1 MTIIKNNK
9 VAIWGLGK
17 HALKNI
23 LPAVHITEGLE
34 IYGVFSRDKEIVKE
48 CCKKWNCKSWNTI
61 EDMLLDSNLD
71 IIYLATPTGL
81 HYEHGLKVLQSN
93 KHLWC
98 EKPFTTNL
106 EKTQNLI
113 DISNK
118 RNLSVCEGF
127 MYLYHP
133 QFEKLKEYID
143 KKGLGKIKSIYCR
156 FGLPT
161 LDNPGFRFNQ
171 KLGGSCLLDV
181 GSYPVSAILC
191 LFYEKEIEIV
201 DSNLSISDE
210 YSVDLWGRAHL
221 KIDSEIECILEWA
234 YNRAYRNDIDIWGK
248 KGCLYTDKIFSKNS
262 DYEPNFQVRDL
273 YGNLLTIDID
283 SKNHFELMLKSF
295 SGTIGDVNKTNQQ
308 RERILKLAVLL
319 DQIKYNNSTT
329 LKKKNKYV

>member
-34 IYGVFSRDKEIVKE
+34 IYGVFSRNKEIVKE
-48 CCKKWNCKSWNTI
+48 CCKQWECRSWDTI
-61 EDMLLDSNLD
+61 DDMLSDPNLD

-133 QFEKLKEYID
+133 QFLKLKEYID
-143 KKGLGKIKSIYCR
+143 KKELGKIKSIYCR
-156 FGLPT
+156 FGLPK
-161 LDNPGFRFNQ
+161 LENPGFRFNKQ
-171 KLGGSCLLDV
+171 LGGSSLLDV
-181 GSYPVSAILC
+181 GCYPASVISA
-191 LFYEKEIEIV
+191 LFPKKEVKII
-201 DSNLSISDE
+201 NSIMKKSDE
-210 YSVDLWGRAHL
+210 NSIDIEGKAHL
-221 KIDSEIECILEWA
+221 NLEPDINCVIEWA
-234 YNRAYRNDIDIWGK
+234 YNRSYRNDIDIWGEE
-248 KGCLYTDKIFSKNS
+248 GSLYADNIFSKKTN
-262 DYEPNFQVRDL
+262 YKPQFLLRDL
-273 YGNLLTIDID
+273 YGNQTKEVIE
-283 SKNHFELMLKSF
+283 SSNHFEKMLEHFFHSLNLTFKSILPCKILVISMRSEF
-295 SGTIGDVNKTNQQ
+295 
-308 RERILKLAVLL
+308 RIR
-319 DQIKYNNSTT
+319 
-329 LKKKNKYV
+329 

>member
-23 LPAVHITEGLE
+23 LPAVQITEGLE
-34 IYGVFSRDKEIVKE
+34 IYGVFSRNKEIVKE
-48 CCKKWNCKSWNTI
+48 CCKQWECRSWDTI
-61 EDMLLDSNLD
+61 DDMLSDPNLD

-133 QFEKLKEYID
+133 QFVKLKEYID
-143 KKGLGKIKSIYCR
+143 KKELGKIKSIYCR

-181 GSYPVSAILC
+181 GSYPLSAILA
-191 LFYEKEIEIV
+191 LFPDKEIKVISTLLMKS
-201 DSNLSISDE
+201 DTSSIDIE
-210 YSVDLWGRAHL
+210 GKAFLR
-221 KIDSEIECILEWA
+221 IDADIDCVLEWA
-234 YNRAYRNDIDIWGK
+234 YNRAYRNDIDIWAESGSI
-248 KGCLYTDKIFSKNS
+248 YTDKIFSKKE
-262 DYEPNFQVRDL
+262 DYNPEFKLTDL
-273 YGNLLTIDID
+273 RGNLSTINIKSTNHFMRMLESFRATIDD
-283 SKNHFELMLKSF
+283 PHK
-295 SGTIGDVNKTNQQ
+295 
-308 RERILKLAVLL
+308 
-319 DQIKYNNSTT
+319 
-329 LKKKNKYV
+329 

>member
-23 LPAVHITEGLE
+23 LPAVHITEGVE
-34 IYGVFSRDKEIVKE
+34 IYGVFSRNKEIVKE
-48 CCKKWNCKSWNTI
+48 CCKQWECRSWDTI
-61 EDMLLDSNLD
+61 DDMLSDPNLD

-81 HYEHGLKVLQSN
+81 HYEHGLQVLQSN

-133 QFEKLKEYID
+133 QFVKLKEYID
-143 KKGLGKIKSIYCR
+143 KKELGKIKSIYCR

-191 LFYEKEIEIV
+191 LFYEKEIEMV

-221 KIDSEIECILEWA
+221 KIDSDIECILEWA
-234 YNRAYRNDIDIWGK
+234 YNRAYRNDIDIWGE
-248 KGCLYTDKIFSKNS
+248 KGCLYTDKIFSKKEDCNP
-262 DYEPNFQVRDL
+262 EFRLTDL
-273 YGNLLTIDID
+273 KGNLSIINIQ
-283 SKNHFELMLKSF
+283 SANHFIRMIESFRATTDDLEKS
-295 SGTIGDVNKTNQQ
+295 NLHK
-308 RERILKLAVLL
+308 ERIYRIAKLL
-319 DQIKYNNSTT
+319 DKIKVRKFCVS
-329 LKKKNKYV
+329 

>member
-34 IYGVFSRDKEIVKE
+34 IYGVFSRNKEIVKE
-48 CCKKWNCKSWNTI
+48 CCKQWECRSWDTI
-61 EDMLLDSNLD
+61 DDMLSDPNLD

-81 HYEHGLKVLQSN
+81 HYEHGLNVLQSN

-133 QFEKLKEYID
+133 QFIKLKEYID
-143 KKGLGKIKSIYCR
+143 KRELGKIKSIY
-156 FGLPT
+156 L
-161 LDNPGFRFNQ
+161 
-171 KLGGSCLLDV
+171 
-181 GSYPVSAILC
+181 
-191 LFYEKEIEIV
+191 
-201 DSNLSISDE
+201 
-210 YSVDLWGRAHL
+210 
-221 KIDSEIECILEWA
+221 
-234 YNRAYRNDIDIWGK
+234 
-248 KGCLYTDKIFSKNS
+248 
-262 DYEPNFQVRDL
+262 
-273 YGNLLTIDID
+273 
-283 SKNHFELMLKSF
+283 
-295 SGTIGDVNKTNQQ
+295 
-308 RERILKLAVLL
+308 
-319 DQIKYNNSTT
+319 
-329 LKKKNKYV
+329 